1 MRRKSIR
8 LPDNSIITPGTLVYF
23 KDDLGQA
30 AKGELGRVSKILE
43 RETYI
48 DSLRGYITIV
58 PDAKLEVVG
67 SVRTD
72 ICRIR
77 VVPIDTDAS

>member
-8 LPDNSIITPGTLVYF
+8 LPDNTIITPGTLVYF
-23 KDDLGQA
+23 KDNLGQA
-30 AKGELGRVSKILE
+30 TKGELGCVSKILE
-43 RETYI
+43 HETHI

-58 PDAKLEVVG
+58 PDDKIEVVG

-77 VVPIDTDAS
+77 VLPIDVD

>member
-1 MRRKSIR
+1 MRRQNIR
-8 LPDNSIITPGTLVYF
+8 LPDNTVITPGTLVYF
-23 KDDLGQA
+23 KEKLGQA

-43 RETYI
+43 HETHI

-58 PDAKLEVVG
+58 PDVKLEAIG

-72 ICRIR
+72 IRTIR
-77 VVPIDTDAS
+77 VVPIGP

>member
-1 MRRKSIR
+1 MRRKNIR
-8 LPDNSIITPGTLVYF
+8 LPDNTVITPGTLVYF
-23 KDDLGQA
+23 KEKMGQA

-43 RETYI
+43 HETHI

-58 PDAKLEVVG
+58 PDTRLDIVG

-72 ICRIR
+72 ICTIR
-77 VVPIDTDAS
+77 VVPIGADS

>member
-8 LPDNSIITPGTLVYF
+8 LPDNSVITPGTLVYF

-30 AKGELGRVSKILE
+30 AKGELGRVSKILQH
-43 RETYI
+43 ETHI

-58 PDAKLEVVG
+58 PDDRIEVLG

-72 ICRIR
+72 ICRIH